1 MKYLVDANVL
11 SEVTRPEPDNCVV
24 GWLRKYEREIV
35 VTPIVLGEIEYGI
48 GLTPSPRKRK
58 DLELWFREGLKRLR
72 VIDLDSGTAA
82 VWAALLVR
90 LKKKGRA
97 MQVKDSLI
105 AASALQHQLT
115 IVTRNISDFQNAGV
129 PLINPFSRPTDE

>member
-11 SEVTRPEPDNCVV
+11 SEVTRPEPCPAVV
-24 GWLRKYEREIV
+24 EWLRKHERDLT

-48 GLTPSPRKRK
+48 GLTASSRKRK
-58 DLELWFREGLKRLR
+58 ELELWFAEGMKRLR
-72 VIDLDSGTAA
+72 VIDLDAGTAS

-97 MQVKDSLI
+97 MPVKDSLI

-129 PLINPFSRPTDE
+129 PLFNPFE

>member
-11 SEVTRPEPDNCVV
+11 SEATRPEPYPSVV
-24 GWLRKYEREIV
+24 QWLRKHERDLV

-58 DLELWFREGLKRLR
+58 QLELWFAEGMKRLS
-72 VIDLDSGTAA
+72 VLDVDAATAS

-97 MQVKDSLI
+97 MPVKDS
-105 AASALQHQLT
+105 
-115 IVTRNISDFQNAGV
+115 
-129 PLINPFSRPTDE
+129 